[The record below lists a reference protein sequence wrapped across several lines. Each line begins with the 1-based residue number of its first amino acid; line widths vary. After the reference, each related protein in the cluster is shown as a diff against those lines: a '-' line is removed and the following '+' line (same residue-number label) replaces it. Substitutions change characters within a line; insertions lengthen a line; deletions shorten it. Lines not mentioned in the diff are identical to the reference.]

1 MNKQSRRVFLRNVR
15 ARDQLELFL
24 VSSVTSLLLVRFYL
38 HLAGYPQLGGGDFHV
53 AHMLYGGFL
62 MLFGIT
68 IVLAFIGARAQKVA
82 ALLGGIG
89 FGMFIDELGKFI
101 TRDNDY
107 FYHPTV
113 GLIYAVFIIMYLGF
127 NFLSRPTTKLTSREY
142 QLNALSQLEEA
153 IIHDMDPYEKKRVAN
168 LLARADQHS
177 DFTRILRE
185 MLDKVEAV
193 PAGQPRRYKRAL
205 RALDRTYRRFWRL
218 QSSNGWVQAFFL
230 VEAGLF
236 LMAVLGTVINNFDQV
251 RDLLD
256 GGAHLYSSQLLVGQL
271 ISSVIAAGFVLTGAL
286 LLPRF
291 RMLALEQ
298 FRRAT
303 LINLFLTEFFIFARI
318 QFGALPGFL
327 FSVALLGLIN
337 YAIYQEKSGH
347 KE

>member
-1 MNKQSRRVFLRNVR
+1 
-15 ARDQLELFL
+15 
-24 VSSVTSLLLVRFYL
+24 
-38 HLAGYPQLGGGDFHV
+38 
-53 AHMLYGGFL
+53 MLYGGFF
-62 MLFGIT
+62 MLIALA
-68 IVLAFIGARAQKVA
+68 IVFAFIGARAQKVA

-101 TRDNDY
+101 TKDNDY

-113 GLIYAVFIIMYLGF
+113 GLIYAVFIVLYLCF
-127 NFLSRPTTKLTSREY
+127 NFLSRPTKLTSREY

-177 DFTRILRE
+177 IFTQILRE

-193 PAGQPRRYKRAL
+193 PAGKPRRYKRVL
-205 RALDRTYRRFWRL
+205 QKLDRTYRRFWQL
-218 QSSNGWVQAFFL
+218 QSSNGWVQAFFIF
-230 VEAGLF
+230 EAGLF
-236 LMAVLGTVINNFDQV
+236 LIAVLATVINNFGQV

-256 GGAHLYSSQLLVGQL
+256 GGMQLYSSQLLVGQL
-271 ISSVIAAGFVLTGAL
+271 VSSVIAAGFVATGTL

-327 FSVALLGLIN
+327 FSLAVLGLIN
-337 YAIYQEKSGH
+337 YAIYQEKAGH
-347 KE
+347 AKG